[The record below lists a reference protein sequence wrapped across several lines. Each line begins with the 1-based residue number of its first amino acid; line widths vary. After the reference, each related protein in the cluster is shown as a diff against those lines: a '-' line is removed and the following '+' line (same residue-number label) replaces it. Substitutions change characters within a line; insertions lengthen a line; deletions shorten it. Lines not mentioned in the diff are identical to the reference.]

1 MLKGPK
7 DVQVGLQGKMFL
19 NWLKKLESS
28 RVHVYCTSH
37 LVFILVFIHMTLG
50 STLVPHS
57 RWSPG
62 LNMPIIAGVLKRF
75 LLFHEMSTLLL
86 LGGLYG
92 FTEWN
97 IQLINKSNICWTNKI
112 RRWFFLFNSFFLLDW
127 IHEKVGSLCYDN
139 HQSCFRDP
147 EYVVIRCG
155 RRGCFPINTNV
166 NTEPTFVNFLW
177 RSFDFSLELQLLIWL
192 IWWKFINCHST
203 KLTTPADVFFGL
215 RFYGTPGL
223 P

>member
-37 LVFILVFIHMTLG
+37 LMFILVFIHMTLG

-62 LNMPIIAGVLKRF
+62 LNMPIVAGVLKRF
-75 LLFHEMSTLLL
+75 FLFHEMSTLLL
-86 LGGLYG
+86 LGGLCG
-92 FTEWN
+92 FTERN

-112 RRWFFLFNSFFLLDW
+112 RRWFFLFNSFFFIRLNSWKGRISLLWQPPELFQRPW
-127 IHEKVGSLCYDN
+127 ICCY
-139 HQSCFRDP
+139 QMWKTW
-147 EYVVIRCG
+147 V
-155 RRGCFPINTNV
+155 
-166 NTEPTFVNFLW
+166 
-177 RSFDFSLELQLLIWL
+177 FSHKYKCKYW
-192 IWWKFINCHST
+192 
-203 KLTTPADVFFGL
+203 ADVC
-215 RFYGTPGL
+215 
-223 P
+223 